1 MSNPTPKFDDTKGQV
16 SSDCIPPQVAL
27 FKQVEKAIAF
37 IKTAGRPLSEGSII
51 WKIGRKE
58 CYRATIEVL
67 KEDERIRTYIR
78 NNKRYYEP
86 KSQEES

>member
-1 MSNPTPKFDDTKGQV
+1 MMSNPTPDFENPK
-16 SSDCIPPQVAL
+16 VAL

-51 WKIGRKE
+51 WKIGRKK
-58 CYRATIEVL
+58 CYKATIEVL

-78 NNKRYYEP
+78 NNKRYYES
-86 KSQEES
+86 KEQSCNESP